1 VQWQCIDASG
11 ALVRRELIR
20 HTVAMAP
27 NDRSP
32 ARRDNRSSSRRGG
45 GGNPGRGGVTV
56 AREAHGRERTLI
68 EHDRL
73 PLAFACALDGLA
85 RHRAAGEPLDKVVAA
100 IARERHL
107 GPRERRAT
115 ADLAFSWARHAIA
128 VEKILQTAQ
137 KQEGGVAPRRRQLD
151 LAAICLAGVAAG
163 VDVDSR
169 AVAGL
174 PAFLIALVEDSA
186 AAGVPLPVSLPP
198 WLKKSLEARFS
209 PEVIAALT
217 RPARPDL
224 AVDRRVMSVTDAAA
238 ALVAAGT
245 TAVAS
250 PRCQTAIRITDG
262 GLSLRKLSPALR
274 RAVWPMDEGSQLV
287 ADAVGASPGDRV
299 LDLCAGGGGKSRLLA
314 STGAVVV
321 AADIDAG
328 RLHHSTPAGVT
339 AIVADGTNSPFRPG
353 SFDRVLVDAP
363 CSGTGTLRRAP
374 DLAMR
379 LDERELPELAAR
391 QKALLTAAL
400 DLVRPGGRV
409 VYATC
414 SLLDIE
420 NDAVV
425 NAVVNAR
432 TDVNRIGESRYLL
445 PPDSDGFF
453 IAVLERRA

>member
-238 ALVAAGT
+238 AHVAAGT

-414 SLLDIE
+414 SLLDVE